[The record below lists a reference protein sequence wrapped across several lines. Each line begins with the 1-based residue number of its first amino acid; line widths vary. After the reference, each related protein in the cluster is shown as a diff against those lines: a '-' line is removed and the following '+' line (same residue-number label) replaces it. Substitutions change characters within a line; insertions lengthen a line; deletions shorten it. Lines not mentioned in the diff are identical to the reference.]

1 MTRTWLGGLIVAATI
16 AGASPLHAQR
26 APNPE
31 RAAVVRII
39 ESVAELIQAGNLAAV
54 DTLYVPRGVH
64 IIDGN
69 RVSHG
74 WAEYRD
80 SILKPDIEQIHE
92 LRYRYYGVEAQV
104 RESVAWASF
113 RYELTGHAASG
124 PVATEG
130 RGTAVLEKREGKWL
144 IVHMHTAGQPKA
156 PTSGGSQ

>member
-39 ESVAELIQAGNLAAV
+39 EAVAELIQAGNLSAV
-54 DTLYVPRGVH
+54 DTLYAPRGVH
-64 IIDGN
+64 IIEGI

-74 WAEYRD
+74 WAEHRD
-80 SILKPDIEQIHE
+80 SVLKPDIEHLHE
-92 LRYRYYGVEAQV
+92 LHYRYYGVEAQV

-113 RYELTGHAASG
+113 RYELSGHAASG

-130 RGTAVLEKREGKWL
+130 RGTAVLEKQEGKWV
-144 IVHMHTAGQPKA
+144 IVHMHTAGQPRA
-156 PTSGGSQ
+156 AATGGSR